1 MCMNRDLQKDIQF
14 YIIYKNEMLGSCHNV
29 QQEEIGER
37 KCISSK
43 LKPLKIT
50 LYYNTYWV
58 GEIFMIVSFYSC
70 WGQSGGTE

>member
-37 KCISSK
+37 KCISRK

-50 LYYNTYWV
+50 LYYDTY
-58 GEIFMIVSFYSC
+58 
-70 WGQSGGTE
+70 